1 MGSFG
6 GLEVPLGA
14 DVQEVAPAVVAGP
27 GGGAVDSRPALQA
40 LERILG
46 LDLCGGSHG
55 GWLRCSVLMSS
66 PPQSGQVARYA
77 LAVSSLPQPEHS
89 YRTILVS
96 PVDVPI

>member
-1 MGSFG
+1 
-6 GLEVPLGA
+6 
-14 DVQEVAPAVVAGP
+14 
-27 GGGAVDSRPALQA
+27 
-40 LERILG
+40 
-46 LDLCGGSHG
+46 
-55 GWLRCSVLMSS
+55 MSS